1 VSQGAAY
8 PAASMP
14 AAEPE
19 LSSFPIENA
28 IERWAHALEA
38 ARLLARNPDLGG
50 VILRA
55 RPGPVRDAWI
65 KAYRERLPARLPFIT
80 LPAHTDTTRLLGGL
94 DFAATLAAGNPVTT
108 TGLLDSAAGGVL
120 ICSMAERMTPARAA
134 ILAARLDD
142 TNNTFVTVLIDEGE
156 ADDPAPPECLTDRL
170 AFPIDLEGIPAAFA
184 TDPGDN
190 ETPEDLAMSMP
201 APDFPDD
208 LEDALAVSL
217 ARLGVSSLRLHLLC
231 LRCARTI
238 AARDARSAISEDDII
253 TALRLVLAG
262 RTDPLPEPPPPEPD
276 DPPPPD
282 QNQSETEKDDASHS
296 SPDEALEDRIVEA
309 VQSGLI
315 DLRGDPGST
324 PRRMRQ
330 ANVTDGKS
338 GLAVPSW
345 QTGRRIGT
353 RAKPP
358 EGGKRIDILATL
370 TAAAPWQRLRREG
383 TGEEK
388 RLHILPSDLRIKQF
402 EARQKT
408 LIIFVVD
415 ISGSAAIQRL
425 GEAKGAVEYLLTD
438 CYSRR
443 DEVALIGFR
452 GREAEILLPPTRSLV
467 RMRQTLAG
475 VPGGGPTPLADAIS
489 KAAMLGAREQ
499 RRGKTVTIV
508 FLTDGKGNMT
518 LEGTAD
524 RKQAQNDAELMA
536 RGLKSLEVQSFLFDN
551 AKRPTGQAQT
561 IAGAMGAF
569 YRHLPYARGAP
580 VANLIGK
587 AVAGQRV

>member
-1 VSQGAAY
+1 MSDGSAY
-8 PAASMP
+8 PAAPMP
-14 AAEPE
+14 SAEPD
-19 LSSFPIENA
+19 LPSFSIENA
-28 IERWAHALEA
+28 IERWNNALDA
-38 ARLLARNPDLGG
+38 ARLLARNPALGG
-50 VILRA
+50 AILRA

-65 KAYRERLPARLPFIT
+65 KAYRQRLPAPVPFVT
-80 LPAHTDTTRLLGGL
+80 LPAHTDDTRLLGGL
-94 DFAATLAAGNPVTT
+94 DFAATLAAGRPVNT
-108 TGLLDSAAGGVL
+108 TGLLDCATGGVL
-120 ICSMAERMTPARAA
+120 VCSMAERMTPGRAGV
-134 ILAARLDD
+134 LAARLDD
-142 TNNTFVTVLIDEGE
+142 SERAFVTILIDEGE
-156 ADDPAPPECLTDRL
+156 ADDPAPHECLTDRL

-184 TDPGDN
+184 TDPG
-190 ETPEDLAMSMP
+190 EPVTPEYAGMAMP

-231 LRCARTI
+231 LRCAQTI
-238 AARDARSAISEDDII
+238 SACDARSAIVEDDII
-253 TALRLVLAG
+253 AALRLVLAG
-262 RTDPLPEPPPPEPD
+262 RTDPLPERPPEEPENPPPPEQD
-276 DPPPPD
+276 K
-282 QNQSETEKDDASHS
+282 QQTENDEPNRS
-296 SPDEALEDRIVEA
+296 SADEALEDRIVEA

-315 DLRGDPGST
+315 DLRGDPGIT
-324 PRRMRQ
+324 PRRTRR
-330 ANVTDGKS
+330 ATVTDGKS
-338 GLAVPSW
+338 GVAVPSW

-370 TAAAPWQRLRREG
+370 TAAAPWQRLRRKG
-383 TGEEK
+383 VGEEK

-452 GREAEILLPPTRSLV
+452 GRAAEILLPPTRSLV

-475 VPGGGPTPLADAIS
+475 VPGGGPTPLADAIA
-489 KAAMLGAREQ
+489 KAAMLGEREQ

-518 LEGTAD
+518 REGTAD
-524 RKQAQNDAELMA
+524 RKQAQTDAELVA
-536 RGLKSLEVQSFLFDN
+536 RGLKSLGVRSFLFDN
-551 AKRPTGQAQT
+551 AKRPTGQAQA

-580 VANLIGK
+580 VADLIGK
-587 AVAGQRV
+587 AVAGKRV